1 MVPMPQNA
9 GGRRDEGGSYLF
21 ALWSLWHH
29 LSDGR
34 GASLAYGMG
43 GLLT

>member
-1 MVPMPQNA
+1 MVPMPRSL
-9 GGRRDEGGSYLF
+9 GGYGHVVGGYLF

-34 GASLAYGMG
+34 GASIAYGMG
-43 GLLT
+43 GLLA